1 MFFILQK
8 EYKEDYDLDIYI
20 VKQILDKNRYT
31 DEYTIADINE
41 FESDVEYPKYMKEAI
56 PVGSIK
62 FVEKW
67 LKRFHNI
74 KCINPIEI
82 PINLRKAEFL
92 KRNYQILSKEKIP
105 LSETFFFKDASA
117 LKYFSGI
124 VNGERFFRKDIWNSF
139 PKENDPTFYLNPN
152 HLYQVSEV
160 VDIWSE
166 YRIYVQDN
174 KVEAI
179 ANYNGDPTIMPDI
192 NIIKKMVLLYSMQND
207 CPMAYTLDVAINEKG
222 TFLLEVH
229 PWISVGLY
237 NSLWSRKLLYAY
249 RYGIDYVLKFNTKI
263 EEFIVKK

>member
-1 MFFILQK
+1 M
-8 EYKEDYDLDIYI
+8 
-20 VKQILDKNRYT
+20 
-31 DEYTIADINE
+31 
-41 FESDVEYPKYMKEAI
+41 
-56 PVGSIK
+56 
-62 FVEKW
+62 
-67 LKRFHNI
+67 
-74 KCINPIEI
+74 
-82 PINLRKAEFL
+82 
-92 KRNYQILSKEKIP
+92 
-105 LSETFFFKDASA
+105 

-139 PKENDPTFYLNPN
+139 PKENDPAFYLNPN

-166 YRIYVQDN
+166 YRVYVQDN

-237 NSLWSRKLLYAY
+237 NSLWSYKLLYAY
-249 RYGIDYVLKFNTKI
+249 RDGIDYVLKFNTKI
-263 EEFIVKK
+263 EEFIVK